1 MKKKNYEKKEG
12 FFVLY
17 ILFFLQLQLQ
27 FYFIWLAVW
36 AYMIIILNKKFLTLK
51 KKRTWK
57 RPLHTTT

>member
-57 RPLHTTT
+57 KSSHTTT